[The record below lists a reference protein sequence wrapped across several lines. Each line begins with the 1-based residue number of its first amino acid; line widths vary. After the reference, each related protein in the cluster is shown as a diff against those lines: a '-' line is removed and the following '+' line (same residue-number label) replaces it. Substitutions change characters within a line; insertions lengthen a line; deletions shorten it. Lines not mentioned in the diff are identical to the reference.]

1 MEEKKEG
8 LIETSKPLRMSSTPP
23 PPPPSVLKPF
33 VDGGLAG
40 LLSCGVNGAID
51 YSRSISNDARYR
63 NHPNYVLKRKM
74 IPGLVLIDA
83 FAFSQ
88 ILGYYNIV
96 RGIAVARN
104 DGARPSLYQEAASG
118 LIAGV
123 ATAYLRIPFD
133 IICLHRQVKSMGPV
147 AQWSIRKLSVLQIL
161 RAGGPLLKRN
171 AGLGMGMVAAY
182 NPSVHYLIETHGFS
196 EQAAKCGL
204 TIYVPFAAV
213 YYSPLLSH
221 VRRSPKFLG
230 FNVLAES
237 CPDGIVIRTLT
248 LRNKAIASND
258 GMALTLYQEAACGL
272 IAGAAEAYFSFP
284 FVSACLPQVDPTTL
298 AVVQRAKYRNLC
310 DALYS
315 MSANGKLPELWR
327 NAGPYVKTR
336 MGTNVGMLASY
347 NPSLRYLRDSCGLS
361 ETRAQL
367 GASAVSAF
375 FGAACSVP
383 VQNVLAHA
391 ESGSSLDCA
400 LKILKSRG
408 PLAFFSGFSRQ
419 FALVGPPIMILWF
432 AYENVRKL

>member
-1 MEEKKEG
+1 MKEG
-8 LIETSKPLRMSSTPP
+8 YDVSLIERW
-23 PPPPSVLKPF
+23 PSLTPF
-33 VDGGLAG
+33 VNGGLA
-40 LLSCGVNGAID
+40 
-51 YSRSISNDARYR
+51 
-63 NHPNYVLKRKM
+63 
-74 IPGLVLIDA
+74 A
-83 FAFSQ
+83 F
-88 ILGYYNIV
+88 
-96 RGIAVARN
+96 
-104 DGARPSLYQEAASG
+104 
-118 LIAGV
+118 
-123 ATAYLRIPFD
+123 
-133 IICLHRQVKSMGPV
+133 
-147 AQWSIRKLSVLQIL
+147 LQ
-161 RAGGPLLKRN
+161 
-171 AGLGMGMVAAY
+171 
-182 NPSVHYLIETHGFS
+182 
-196 EQAAKCGL
+196 GL

-237 CPDGIVIRTLT
+237 CPDGIVIRTLSASLKLGLFET

-272 IAGAAEAYFSFP
+272 IAGVAEAYFSFP
-284 FVSACLPQVDPTTL
+284 FVSACLPQ
-298 AVVQRAKYRNLC
+298 
-310 DALYS
+310 
-315 MSANGKLPELWR
+315 LPELWR

-400 LKILKSRG
+400 IKILKSRG